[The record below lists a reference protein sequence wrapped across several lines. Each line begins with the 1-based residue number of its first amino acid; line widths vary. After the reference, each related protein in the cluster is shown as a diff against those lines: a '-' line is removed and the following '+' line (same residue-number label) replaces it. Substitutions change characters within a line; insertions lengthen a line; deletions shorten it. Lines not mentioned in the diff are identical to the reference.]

1 MQHRVRLFVLKGDVP
16 TPAEDFVV
24 DTESVDKARIAARAR
39 LEADGYRIR
48 ALTFGPTGLL
58 AYVGERAP

>member
-1 MQHRVRLFVLKGDVP
+1 VQHQVRLFVLKGDVP
-16 TPAEDFVV
+16 APAEDLVV
-24 DTESVDKARIAARAR
+24 DAVSLDKARVAARAR